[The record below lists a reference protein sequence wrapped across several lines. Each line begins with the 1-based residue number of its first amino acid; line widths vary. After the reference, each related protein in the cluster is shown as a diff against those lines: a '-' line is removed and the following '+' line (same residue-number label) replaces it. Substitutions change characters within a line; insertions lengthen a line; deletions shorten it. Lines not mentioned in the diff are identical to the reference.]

1 MQKTIHLSLENDH
14 DDDNDAHDVM
24 LVVIFRVGPDSLSLL
39 SRSTNLVR

>member
-24 LVVIFRVGPDSLSLL
+24 LVIFQGGLRFSEFTQSFY
-39 SRSTNLVR
+39 